1 MTAQPFSLTV
11 PADIA
16 EIPAISLRLEE
27 SLLSYGFT
35 PEEVLDTQLAVEEL
49 ITNIAVHG
57 YRGTGG
63 PVTVSCS
70 FEDDHAVIQLAD
82 SAPAFDPL
90 SVPEPDIDADVSD
103 RKIGGLG
110 IYLVR
115 QVMDGI
121 SYRFENGS
129 NILTLK
135 KKR

>member
-1 MTAQPFSLTV
+1 MTMQPFSLTV

-27 SLLSYGFT
+27 ALLSYGFT
-35 PEEVLDTQLAVEEL
+35 PEEILDTQLAVEEL

-57 YRGTGG
+57 YHGTGG

-70 FEDDHAVIQLAD
+70 LEDNSAVIQLVD

-90 SVPEPDIDADVSD
+90 SMPEPDIDAGVSD

-115 QVMDGI
+115 QVMDDI
-121 SYRFENGS
+121 SYRFEDGK